1 MSVSSQYPKDEFD
14 LAGEDMP
21 VGMHRP
27 QPSRWKNVIPFLVIL
42 LAVPVLGWGASQV
55 LTNSSSVTVQSGS
68 PTVPDHAQS
77 QPQSDAMVEAPQSEP
92 APEPEPAPAP
102 QPDTAQSEP
111 QSQAAQ
117 INRNIAITVLNGTGT
132 QGLAASK
139 AGTLNE
145 AGFPGTTAANA
156 DGWESQVSTVYYE
169 SPQVEATAREIARI
183 LGIDAVAV
191 NTTDLGNADVV
202 VLLR

>member
-1 MSVSSQYPKDEFD
+1 MSSQYPKDEFD

-42 LAVPVLGWGASQV
+42 VAVPVLGWGASQL
-55 LTNSSSVTVQSGS
+55 LTNSSTVTAQSD
-68 PTVPDHAQS
+68 VPAVSGQAQS
-77 QPQSDAMVEAPQSEP
+77 QPQSDVVGEEQQSEVKAEEPQSVPTPEAPQSEP
-92 APEPEPAPAP
+92 
-102 QPDTAQSEP
+102 QT
-111 QSQAAQ
+111 QAAQ
-117 INRNIAITVLNGTGT
+117 INHNIAITVLNGTGT

-139 AGTLNE
+139 AGALNE

-169 SPQVEATAREIARI
+169 SPQVEATAREIARL
-183 LGIDAVAV
+183 LGIDAVAM

>member
-1 MSVSSQYPKDEFD
+1 MSSQYPKDEFD

-42 LAVPVLGWGASQV
+42 VAVPVLGWGASQL
-55 LTNSSSVTVQSGS
+55 LTSSSTVTAQSDV
-68 PTVPDHAQS
+68 PTVSDQLQS

-92 APEPEPAPAP
+92 APAPAPEPAQD
-102 QPDTAQSEP
+102 QPQSEP

-117 INRNIAITVLNGTGT
+117 INHNVAITVLNGTDT

-169 SPQVEATAREIARI
+169 SPQVEATAHEIARI

>member
-42 LAVPVLGWGASQV
+42 VAVPVLGWGASQL
-55 LTNSSSVTVQSGS
+55 LTSSSTVTVQSGA
-68 PTVPDHAQS
+68 PTVSNQVQSESQSNAVVEEPQSVPAPEPDPA
-77 QPQSDAMVEAPQSEP
+77 PQSDAPQSEP
-92 APEPEPAPAP
+92 P
-102 QPDTAQSEP
+102 
-111 QSQAAQ
+111 SQAAQ
-117 INRNIAITVLNGTGT
+117 INYNVAISVLNGTGT
-132 QGLAASK
+132 QGLAANK
-139 AGTLNE
+139 AAALNE

-156 DGWESQVSTVYYE
+156 DGWASEVSAVYYE
-169 SPQVEATAREIARI
+169 SSQVEASAREIARI
-183 LGIDAVAV
+183 LGIETVAV